1 MSPTDELVPVLKK
14 LRMSGV
20 LASLELR
27 TRQAVDDNLS
37 HVEFLHRLL
46 TDEVDRRDGKQLDLR
61 LRRAAFETNKSLE
74 EFDFLFNPQL
84 PRAKILD
91 LATCQFV
98 ARRENILLMG
108 PTGTGKSHIA
118 QALGQRACLAGHTVL
133 FTPAHQ
139 MFKELRAA
147 RADHSF
153 ERRLLR
159 FTTPELLIVDD
170 LGLRPLSGEEP
181 LDLYE
186 IIHQRY
192 ERGSIVLTSNR
203 AIEEWPPL
211 FGDALLASAAMDRLL
226 HHAHLVVLE
235 GRSHRNPGGQTTGRP
250 APVPGANPP
259 VKAQS
264 ASSASLRP

>member
-14 LRMSGV
+14 LRLSGV

-27 TRQAVDDNLS
+27 VGQAVDENLS

-46 TDEVDRRDGKQLDLR
+46 VDEVDRRDGKQLDLR
-61 LRRAAFETNKSLE
+61 LRRASFEAHKSLE

-84 PRAKILD
+84 PRAKIID

-98 ARRENILLMG
+98 ARRENVLLMG
-108 PTGTGKSHIA
+108 PSGVGKSHVA
-118 QALGQRACLAGHTVL
+118 QALGHRACLQGHCVL
-133 FTPAHQ
+133 FTPAQQ

-159 FTTPELLIVDD
+159 YTTPALLIIDD
-170 LGLRPLSGEEP
+170 LGLTPLGGEEP

-186 IIHQRY
+186 IVRQRY
-192 ERGSIVLTSNR
+192 ERGSILITSNR
-203 AIEEWPPL
+203 AIDEWPPL

-226 HHAHLVVLE
+226 HHAHLLVLQ
-235 GRSHRNPGGQTTGRP
+235 GRSHRNPGGP
-250 APVPGANPP
+250 APVPGAEPP